1 MASTSARTAV
11 RPALWFGLGLA
22 ALVAIAL
29 GIRRERAP
37 HGAPLGARDAHPYLE
52 LRALRVPRPIAI
64 DAEMDGKKVWESEIG
79 STGNFKDSEGRGMVP
94 YSEAKVRWS
103 ESTLYLWLYA
113 GDLDLEGS
121 VVEPDGP
128 VTRDDSFHVELGNG
142 GRVYAI
148 DVSVLGTVADA
159 VCTGTLGQDGPERR
173 CDPRWQSGAVVAVD
187 RDGTLNHVGDND
199 EEWIVEMA
207 IPLSSLGIPSAS
219 AGTRVP
225 FAVRRCEI
233 GKSGPHACGGFGLGQ
248 PRGEIVF
255 DPSPAEASPLA
266 AVAGGH

>member
-1 MASTSARTAV
+1 MAITLARRAV
-11 RPALWFGLGLA
+11 RPALWFGLGLT
-22 ALVAIAL
+22 ALVALAI
-29 GIRRERAP
+29 GIRRGRAP
-37 HGAPLGARDAHPYLE
+37 RAAAPGARDAYPYVE
-52 LRALRVPRPIAI
+52 LRALRAPRPIAI
-64 DAEMDGKKVWESEIG
+64 DAEMDGKRVWESEVG
-79 STGNFKDSEGRGMVP
+79 STGNFKDADGRGMVP

-128 VTRDDSFHVELGNG
+128 VTQDDSFHVELGNG
-142 GRVYAI
+142 DRVYTI

-159 VCTGTLGQDGPERR
+159 VCTGTLGHDGPERR
-173 CDPRWQSGAVVAVD
+173 CDPGWQSRAVVAVD
-187 RDGTLNHVGDND
+187 RDGTLNRVGDND

-207 IPLSSLGIPSAS
+207 IPLSSLGIQSAS

-225 FAVRRCEI
+225 FAVRRCEV

-255 DPSPAEASPLA
+255 DPSPAEGSPLA
-266 AVAGGH
+266 AVAGRH